1 MQFPRRISYGTAT
14 QMESM
19 MAARSSPVG
28 AIKEEEEDEEAE
40 EDEDSEAGRAD
51 GAGGG
56 GGGAIARVRGIT
68 LMQGSRNPFE

>member
-1 MQFPRRISYGTAT
+1 
-14 QMESM
+14 

-28 AIKEEEEDEEAE
+28 AIKEEEEDDEAE

>member
-1 MQFPRRISYGTAT
+1 
-14 QMESM
+14 

-28 AIKEEEEDEEAE
+28 AIKEEEDDEEAE

>member
-1 MQFPRRISYGTAT
+1 M

-40 EDEDSEAGRAD
+40 EDEDGEAGRAD
-51 GAGGG
+51 AAGCGGG
-56 GGGAIARVRGIT
+56 GGGAIARVRGVT
-68 LMQGSRNPFE
+68 LMHGSRNPSE

>member
-1 MQFPRRISYGTAT
+1 
-14 QMESM
+14 

-28 AIKEEEEDEEAE
+28 AIKEEEEDDEAE

-51 GAGGG
+51 GAGG